1 MSTMDRERRSE
12 RGSALFVTMLMLVL
26 MGLIGFAALD
36 TVTRDQQVAHFIGR
50 KSAALYAAEAGVA
63 QALDTLQNAGVPN
76 VPLTPLGDSSL
87 YPHGQPSYQLDPD
100 AATPVE
106 DLGVGGVSGMNLA
119 IGSGGPTFIVKF
131 YRVRVEG
138 QAMGGSSSR
147 LEVAAGV
154 LQGS

>member
-1 MSTMDRERRSE
+1 MSTMDRARRRE
-12 RGSALFVTMLMLVL
+12 QGSALFVTMLMLVL
-26 MGLIGFAALD
+26 MGLIGFAALE

-76 VPLTPLGDSSL
+76 VPTTSLGDSSL

-100 AATPVE
+100 AATPLE

-119 IGSGGPTFIVKF
+119 IGAGGPTFIVKF
-131 YRVRVEG
+131 YRVRVQG
-138 QAMGGSSSR
+138 QAMGGSDAR